1 MIRYAS
7 MNHEHPSPAA
17 KYDRAFA
24 IGVMLNI
31 VFIIIEAAF
40 GIISGSLAL
49 LADAGHNI
57 SDVVGL
63 LLAWGASYLSRR
75 KPSERRTYGWHSSS
89 ILAAMLNAVILVLA
103 VGAIAW
109 EAVKRLAHPATVAGK
124 TIITV
129 AVIGM
134 IINTITA
141 LLFRSGRKS
150 DLNIRGA
157 FLHMAADA
165 AVSAG
170 VAVAGVVILL
180 SGWQW
185 LDPALSLLI
194 AAAILAGTW
203 GLLREAVNLALD
215 AVPAGIDRGAV
226 EAYLQSLP
234 GVSAVHDLHI
244 WGLSTSETALTAHL
258 VKATAADD
266 DALIAQASREL
277 HERFKIAHTTLQW
290 ERSTAQC
297 PSGLAC
303 ENNDSI
309 RNRE

>member
-1 MIRYAS
+1 

-109 EAVKRLAHPATVAGK
+109 EAVKRLAHPAPVAGK
-124 TIITV
+124 TIIAV

-165 AVSAG
+165 TVSAG

-194 AAAILAGTW
+194 AAAILTGTW

-309 RNRE
+309 RNRK

>member
-1 MIRYAS
+1 
-7 MNHEHPSPAA
+7 MNHEYHSPAG
-17 KYDRAFA
+17 KNDRAFA
-24 IGVMLNI
+24 AGIVLNI
-31 VFIIIEAAF
+31 GFVIIEALF
-40 GIISGSLAL
+40 GVISGSLAL
-49 LADAGHNI
+49 LADAGHNL

-75 KPSERRTYGWHSSS
+75 KPSERRTYGWHGST
-89 ILAAMLNAVILVLA
+89 ILAAMLNAVILLLA
-103 VGAIAW
+103 IGAIAW
-109 EAVKRLAHPATVAGK
+109 EAFKRLLHPAPVAGK
-124 TIITV
+124 TVIIV

-134 IINTITA
+134 TINTVSA

-170 VAVAGVVILL
+170 VAVVGLAILL

-194 AAAILAGTW
+194 AAVILTGTW
-203 GLLREAVNLALD
+203 GLLRDSVNLALD
-215 AVPAGIDRGAV
+215 AVPVGIDRGTI

-258 VKATAADD
+258 VKAAPEND
-266 DALIAQASREL
+266 DALITQASREL
-277 HERFKIAHTTLQW
+277 HDRFKIAHTTLQW
-290 ERSTAQC
+290 ERSPAQC
-297 PSGLAC
+297 PSGQAC
-303 ENNDSI
+303 ESNGS
-309 RNRE
+309 

>member
-1 MIRYAS
+1 MIRSAS
-7 MNHEHPSPAA
+7 MNHEHSSLAG

-24 IGVMLNI
+24 FGVVLNI
-31 VFIIIEAAF
+31 VFVIIEAAF
-40 GIISGSLAL
+40 GVISGSLAL
-49 LADAGHNI
+49 LADAGHNL

-63 LLAWGASYLSRR
+63 LLAWGASYLARR
-75 KPSERRTYGWHSSS
+75 KPSERRTYGWHGST
-89 ILAAMLNAVILVLA
+89 ILAAMLNAFILIFA

-109 EAVKRLAHPATVAGK
+109 EAIKRIAHPTPVAGK
-124 TIITV
+124 TVIIV
-129 AVIGM
+129 AIIGM
-134 IINTITA
+134 IINTATA

-170 VAVAGVVILL
+170 VAVAGVTILL

-185 LDPALSLLI
+185 LDPVLSLLI
-194 AAAILAGTW
+194 AAVILAGTW

-215 AVPAGIDRGAV
+215 AVPTGIDRLAV

-234 GVSAVHDLHI
+234 GVKAVHDLHI
-244 WGLSTSETALTAHL
+244 WGLSTTAAALTAHL
-258 VKATAADD
+258 VKAASDD
-266 DALIAQASREL
+266 DDDLIAQASREL

-290 ERSTAQC
+290 ERNAIEC
-297 PSGLAC
+297 PSGQIC
-303 ENNDSI
+303 ENND
-309 RNRE
+309 N

>member
-1 MIRYAS
+1 MKHQQYSLAGIY
-7 MNHEHPSPAA
+7 N
-17 KYDRAFA
+17 RAFA
-24 IGVMLNI
+24 IGVVLNI
-31 VFIIIEAAF
+31 VFFIIETAY

-49 LADAGHNI
+49 LADAGHNL

-75 KPSERRTYGWHSSS
+75 KPSERRTYGWHGTT
-89 ILAAMLNAVILVLA
+89 ILAAMLNAVILLLA

-109 EAVKRLAHPATVAGK
+109 EAIKRLAHPAPVAGK
-124 TIITV
+124 TIIIV

-134 IINTITA
+134 VINTITA
-141 LLFRSGRKS
+141 LLFMSGRKS

-170 VAVAGVVILL
+170 VVVAGVAILL
-180 SGWQW
+180 SGWLW
-185 LDPALSLLI
+185 LDPALSLFI
-194 AAAILAGTW
+194 AAVILAGTW
-203 GLLREAVNLALD
+203 GLLRDSVNLALD
-215 AVPAGIDRGAV
+215 AIPAGIDRVAV

-244 WGLSTSETALTAHL
+244 WGLSTSEAALTAHL
-258 VKATAADD
+258 VKAAPDDD

-290 ERSTAQC
+290 ERSPAQC
-297 PSGLAC
+297 PSGQVC
-303 ENNDSI
+303 ENNGT
-309 RNRE
+309 

>member
-1 MIRYAS
+1 
-7 MNHEHPSPAA
+7 MNHEYHSLAG

-24 IGVMLNI
+24 IGIVLNI
-31 VFIIIEAAF
+31 GFVIIEAVF
-40 GIISGSLAL
+40 GVVSGSLAL
-49 LADAGHNI
+49 LADAGHNL

-75 KPSERRTYGWHSSS
+75 KPSKRRTYGWHGSS
-89 ILAAMLNAVILVLA
+89 ILAAMLNAVILLLA

-109 EAVKRLAHPATVAGK
+109 EAFKRIAHPAPVAGK
-124 TIITV
+124 TVIAV

-134 IINTITA
+134 VINTATA
-141 LLFRSGRKS
+141 LLFRSGRKR

-170 VAVAGVVILL
+170 VAVAGLAILF
-180 SGWQW
+180 SGWLW

-194 AAAILAGTW
+194 AVVILAGTW
-203 GLLREAVNLALD
+203 RLLRESVNLALD

-244 WGLSTSETALTAHL
+244 WGLSTSEAALTAHL
-258 VKATAADD
+258 VKVATDDD

-303 ENNDSI
+303 ENNGS
-309 RNRE
+309 

>member
-1 MIRYAS
+1 MKHQHHSLAG
-7 MNHEHPSPAA
+7 

-24 IGVMLNI
+24 IGAVLNI
-31 VFIIIEAAF
+31 VFTIIEAAY
-40 GIISGSLAL
+40 GIMSGSLAL
-49 LADAGHNI
+49 LADAGHNL
-57 SDVVGL
+57 SDVAGL

-75 KPSERRTYGWHSSS
+75 KPSDRRTYGWHSSS

-109 EAVKRLAHPATVAGK
+109 EAVKRLAHPAPVAGK
-124 TIITV
+124 TVIAV
-129 AVIGM
+129 AIIGM

-180 SGWQW
+180 SGWLW

-194 AAAILAGTW
+194 AVVILGNTW

-215 AVPAGIDRGAV
+215 AVPAGIDRRAV

-258 VKATAADD
+258 VKATADDD

-277 HERFKIAHTTLQW
+277 HERFKIAHSTLQW
-290 ERSTAQC
+290 EHNTAQC
-297 PSGLAC
+297 PSGQAC
-303 ENNDSI
+303 ENNGSI
-309 RNRE
+309 RNGE

>member
-1 MIRYAS
+1 
-7 MNHEHPSPAA
+7 MNHEHHSLAG

-24 IGVMLNI
+24 IGIVLNI
-31 VFIIIEAAF
+31 GFVIIEAVF
-40 GIISGSLAL
+40 GVVSGSLAL
-49 LADAGHNI
+49 LADAGHNL

-75 KPSERRTYGWHSSS
+75 KPSERRTYGWHGSS
-89 ILAAMLNAVILVLA
+89 ILAAMLNAVILLLA

-109 EAVKRLAHPATVAGK
+109 ESFKRIAHPAPVAGK
-124 TIITV
+124 TVIAV

-134 IINTITA
+134 VINTATA
-141 LLFRSGRKS
+141 LLFKSGRKR

-170 VAVAGVVILL
+170 VAVAGLAILF
-180 SGWQW
+180 SGWLW

-194 AAAILAGTW
+194 AVVILAGTW
-203 GLLREAVNLALD
+203 RLLRESVNLALD

-244 WGLSTSETALTAHL
+244 WGLSTSEAALTAHL
-258 VKATAADD
+258 VKVATDDD

-303 ENNDSI
+303 ENNGS
-309 RNRE
+309 

>member
-1 MIRYAS
+1 
-7 MNHEHPSPAA
+7 MNHEHHAA
-17 KYDRAFA
+17 ARPYDRAFV
-24 IGVMLNI
+24 IGIVLNI
-31 VFIIIEAAF
+31 GFVIVEVLF
-40 GIISGSLAL
+40 GIFSASLAL
-49 LADAGHNI
+49 LADAGHNL

-63 LLAWGASYLSRR
+63 LLAWGASRLSRR
-75 KPSERRTYGWHSSS
+75 KPSKRRTYGWHGST
-89 ILAAMLNAVILVLA
+89 ILAAMLNAVILLLA

-109 EAVKRLAHPATVAGK
+109 EAVKRLAHPAPVAGK
-124 TIITV
+124 TVIIV

-134 IINTITA
+134 VINTATA

-170 VAVAGVVILL
+170 VAVAGVAILL
-180 SGWQW
+180 SGWHW

-194 AAAILAGTW
+194 AAVILGGTW

-226 EAYLQSLP
+226 EAYLHSLR

-244 WGLSTSETALTAHL
+244 WGLSTSESALTAHL
-258 VKATAADD
+258 VKAAAEDD
-266 DALIAQASREL
+266 DELITQASREL
-277 HERFKIAHTTLQW
+277 HERFKISHTTLQW

-297 PSGLAC
+297 PSGQIC
-303 ENNDSI
+303 ETNGA
-309 RNRE
+309 

>member
-1 MIRYAS
+1 
-7 MNHEHPSPAA
+7 MNHKNHSQSGT
-17 KYDRAFA
+17 YNRAFA
-24 IGVMLNI
+24 IGVVLNI
-31 VFIIIEAAF
+31 VFVIIEAAY
-40 GIISGSLAL
+40 GIISGSLVL
-49 LADAGHNI
+49 LADAGHNL
-57 SDVVGL
+57 SDVAGL

-75 KPSERRTYGWHSSS
+75 KPSQHRTYGWHSSS

-109 EAVKRLAHPATVAGK
+109 EAVKRLAHPAPVAGK
-124 TIITV
+124 TVIAV

-141 LLFRSGRKS
+141 LLFMSGRKS

-165 AVSAG
+165 TVSAG
-170 VAVAGVVILL
+170 VAVAGVAMLL
-180 SGWQW
+180 SGWRW

-203 GLLREAVNLALD
+203 ELLREAVNLALD

-226 EAYLQSLP
+226 EVYLQSLP

-258 VKATAADD
+258 VKTAAADD

-290 ERSTAQC
+290 ERSTSQC
-297 PSGLAC
+297 PSGPAC
-303 ENNDSI
+303 ENNSS
-309 RNRE
+309 

>member
-1 MIRYAS
+1 
-7 MNHEHPSPAA
+7 MNHEHHSLAG

-24 IGVMLNI
+24 IGIVLNI
-31 VFIIIEAAF
+31 GFVIIEAVF
-40 GIISGSLAL
+40 GVVSGSLAL
-49 LADAGHNI
+49 LADAGHNL

-75 KPSERRTYGWHSSS
+75 KPSERRTYGWHGSS
-89 ILAAMLNAVILVLA
+89 ILAAMLNAVILLLA

-109 EAVKRLAHPATVAGK
+109 EAFKRIAHPAPVAGK
-124 TIITV
+124 TVIAV

-134 IINTITA
+134 VINTATA
-141 LLFRSGRKS
+141 LLFKSGRKR

-170 VAVAGVVILL
+170 VAVAGLAILF
-180 SGWQW
+180 SGWLW

-194 AAAILAGTW
+194 AVVILAGTW
-203 GLLREAVNLALD
+203 RLLRESVNLALD

-244 WGLSTSETALTAHL
+244 WGLSTSEAALTAHL
-258 VKATAADD
+258 VKVATDDD

-303 ENNDSI
+303 ENNGS
-309 RNRE
+309 